1 MGEQNVNSAID
12 NKARSVFIKSLLN
25 DISALDIMLEKDLI
39 ESDITRIGAEQEF
52 CLVTENWRP
61 SKKAV
66 EILNDINDSHF
77 TTELAL
83 YNLEINLDPVEMSSN
98 CFSHLEKQLNTLL
111 SKARNASKKHNT
123 NIILTGI
130 LPTISKNE
138 LQFDYMTPNPRYW
151 ELNNMIRK
159 LRGTD
164 FELHIRG
171 VDELSL
177 IHDSVLFEAC
187 NTSFQMHLQIAPK
200 DFIASYNWAQAITGP
215 ILGVCTN
222 SPLLLGRELWSETRI
237 ALFRQSIDIRNLSH
251 SPKNQEARVNF
262 SDAWATGTVADIF
275 KNDIAMHKVILS
287 REIESDALI
296 ELESGK
302 LPKLHALNLHNGTVY
317 RWNRPCY
324 GSNGKK
330 AHLRIE
336 NRYIPSG
343 PTTVDEIANFAFW
356 AGLMIGRPP
365 QFDDMPNCM
374 DFKDAKTNFIKTA
387 RSGKESVL
395 MWNDTSLSVKDLVI
409 NELLPMA
416 YSGLE
421 KASINKSDIER
432 LLGIID
438 ARARGMTGSQWK
450 TKNYRQLRKSMK
462 QDDALLTL
470 TKSIYNNQQSNIP
483 VHKWPSIKKRSNPLE
498 TASQVGHIMTTQ
510 LFTVNENDL
519 AELATRIMLW
529 KNIHHLPVENN
540 AGEFCGLLT
549 WTHMKRQKE
558 LKGSN
563 KIVADIMTKEVLT
576 TEVRA
581 KIKDIIQLMKKHEI
595 GCLPVIRK
603 KQLVG
608 IVTIND
614 LTKFDNGKSTQ

>member
-1 MGEQNVNSAID
+1 MGEHSVNSAID
-12 NKARSVFIKSLLN
+12 NKARSVFIRSLLN
-25 DISALDIMLEKDLI
+25 DISALDIMLKKDLI

-61 SKKAV
+61 SRKAV
-66 EILNDINDSHF
+66 EILKTINDPHF

-83 YNLEINLDPVEMSSN
+83 YNLEINLDPIELKLD

-111 SKARNASKKHNT
+111 SKARVAAKKHNT

-138 LQFDYMTPNPRYW
+138 LQFDYMTPSPRYW
-151 ELNNMIRK
+151 ELNSMIRK
-159 LRGTD
+159 LRGSD
-164 FELHIRG
+164 IELHIRG

-215 ILGVCTN
+215 VLGISTN

-262 SDAWATGTVADIF
+262 SNAWATGTVADIF

-287 REIESDALI
+287 REIENDALI
-296 ELESGK
+296 ELENGK
-302 LPKLHALNLHNGTVY
+302 LPKLQALNLHNGTVY

-324 GSNGKK
+324 GSNGER
-330 AHLRIE
+330 AHFRIE

-343 PTTVDEIANFAFW
+343 PTTIDEIANFAFW
-356 AGLMIGRPP
+356 VGLMMGRPP
-365 QFDDMPNCM
+365 QFDDMPNSM

-387 RSGKESVL
+387 RSGKESIL
-395 MWNDTSLSVKDLVI
+395 KWNDTSFSVRELVTK
-409 NELLPMA
+409 ELLPIA

-421 KASINKSDIER
+421 KVSINKNDIER

-438 ARARGMTGSQWK
+438 ARAKGMTGAQWK
-450 TKNYRQLRKSMK
+450 IKNYRQLRKSMK

-470 TKSIYNNQQSNIP
+470 TKAIHENERSNTP
-483 VHKWPSIKKRSNPLE
+483 VHKWSSIKKPTNPHE
-498 TASQVGHIMTTQ
+498 TAHQVGHIMSTQ

-519 AELATRIMLW
+519 AELATSIMLW

-540 AGEFCGLLT
+540 TGELCGLLT
-549 WTHMKRQKE
+549 WTHMEHKKE

-563 KIVADIMTKEVLT
+563 KLVADIMTKDLFT
-576 TEVRA
+576 TEVKA
-581 KIKDIIQLMKKHEI
+581 NIKDIILLMKKNEI
-595 GCLPVIRK
+595 GCLPVVRE
-603 KQLVG
+603 KQLIG
-608 IVTIND
+608 IVTIKD
-614 LTKFDNGKSTQ
+614 LTKFDNG